1 MGQNQMLSKILDDAV
16 LTRRSFVKWS
26 SALGGTAA
34 LAGGLGTAL
43 HSTQTAEASR
53 TAEGASQLVTTACY
67 HNCGGRCILYA
78 DVQDGV
84 VKRLVPDID
93 EVDTIDQPRS
103 IPCLRGRAQ
112 IHRVYSTERLKYPM
126 KRVGKRGEGKF
137 ERISW
142 EEALDTIASEMTRLK
157 ETYGNESFY
166 FHYASGTQW
175 PGPNGRN
182 PVRRLMRLFGGYT
195 DYYGTYSSAC
205 YSAVIPLITGGANNS
220 ADDMLN
226 SKLVV
231 LFSSNPVVTTSGGD
245 NVGYHCM
252 KAKEAGARF
261 ICIDPIMTDSCA
273 ALEAEWVPI
282 NPGTDV
288 ALVAALSHVM
298 IKNDLYDKEFMA
310 KYSVGFDEDTLPE
323 DAPKNSSWMAYVM
336 GDADDVEKTPEWA
349 AEITG
354 IPAERIVS
362 LAYDMA
368 QTKPCAIVQ
377 NLGFQR
383 RAYGEQPVRAI
394 PILAAMTGNFGIH
407 GGGTGATVGRG
418 SSISMGSVPTGD
430 NPIKGVISVFMWP
443 DMITR
448 GTEMTSGPDDRI
460 KGVEKLNANMKFMWN
475 HGGNTITNQHS
486 DINLTQ
492 EILSDDTKLE
502 LIVTCEVMMTPSA
515 MWSDILLPACT
526 GFETDN
532 VITGGGSGRVAW
544 AMYSHQVIEPL
555 FEDMPEIWMAD
566 QLADRLGVLDAFRE
580 GKETTE
586 DWIRFMVDTA
596 REKDENFPT
605 FEEFKEV
612 GIYKKTTSGQVI
624 GAADFVEDPEANPLS
639 TPTGKI
645 EIYSPTLAALN
656 DPEEIPAIP
665 KYIPEW
671 EGVSDPLRDTY
682 PLMMIGSHAVQRSH
696 STFSGID
703 YLEEAHHHV
712 MWINTLDA
720 ADRGIENGDTVHVFN
735 DRGKIEIE
743 ARVTP
748 RIRPGVIS
756 VPQGHW
762 YDPDSNGLDKGGCIN
777 TLTKYH
783 PTPFA
788 KGNPQHTNLVQV
800 EKA

>member
-1 MGQNQMLSKILDDAV
+1 
-16 LTRRSFVKWS
+16 
-26 SALGGTAA
+26 
-34 LAGGLGTAL
+34 
-43 HSTQTAEASR
+43 
-53 TAEGASQLVTTACY
+53 
-67 HNCGGRCILYA
+67 
-78 DVQDGV
+78 
-84 VKRLVPDID
+84 
-93 EVDTIDQPRS
+93 
-103 IPCLRGRAQ
+103 
-112 IHRVYSTERLKYPM
+112 
-126 KRVGKRGEGKF
+126 
-137 ERISW
+137 
-142 EEALDTIASEMTRLK
+142 
-157 ETYGNESFY
+157 
-166 FHYASGTQW
+166 
-175 PGPNGRN
+175 
-182 PVRRLMRLFGGYT
+182 
-195 DYYGTYSSAC
+195 
-205 YSAVIPLITGGANNS
+205 
-220 ADDMLN
+220 
-226 SKLVV
+226 
-231 LFSSNPVVTTSGGD
+231 
-245 NVGYHCM
+245 
-252 KAKEAGARF
+252 
-261 ICIDPIMTDSCA
+261 
-273 ALEAEWVPI
+273 
-282 NPGTDV
+282 
-288 ALVAALSHVM
+288 
-298 IKNDLYDKEFMA
+298 
-310 KYSVGFDEDTLPE
+310 
-323 DAPKNSSWMAYVM
+323 
-336 GDADDVEKTPEWA
+336 
-349 AEITG
+349 
-354 IPAERIVS
+354 
-362 LAYDMA
+362 
-368 QTKPCAIVQ
+368 
-377 NLGFQR
+377 
-383 RAYGEQPVRAI
+383 
-394 PILAAMTGNFGIH
+394 
-407 GGGTGATVGRG
+407 
-418 SSISMGSVPTGD
+418 MGSVPTGD
-430 NPIKGVISVFMWP
+430 NPVKGVISTFMWP

-448 GTEMTSGPDDRI
+448 GMEMTSGPDDRI
-460 KGVEKLNANMKFMWN
+460 QGVDKLNANMKFMWN

-492 EILSDDTKLE
+492 QILSDDTKLE

-605 FEEFKEV
+605 YEEFKEV

-624 GAADFVEDPEANPLS
+624 GAAAFVEDPEANPLP

-671 EGVSDPLRDTY
+671 EGVSDPLREKY
-682 PLMMIGSHAVQRSH
+682 PLMMIGSHAVHRSH
-696 STFSGID
+696 STFSGVD

-720 ADRGIENGDTVHVFN
+720 AERGIENGDTVHAFN
-735 DRGKIEIE
+735 DRGTIEIE
-743 ARVTP
+743 ARVTT

-762 YDPDSNGLDKGGCIN
+762 YNPDKNGVDKGGCIN

>member
-1 MGQNQMLSKILDDAV
+1 MGQNQPLSQILDDVV

-34 LAGGLGTAL
+34 LAGGLGAL
-43 HSTQTAEASR
+43 HGAQTAQAAR
-53 TAEGASQLVTTACY
+53 AAESTSQLITTACY

-103 IPCLRGRAQ
+103 IPCLRGRSQ
-112 IHRVYSTERLKYPM
+112 IHRVYSSDRLKYPM
-126 KRVGKRGEGKF
+126 KRVGARGEGKF

-142 EEALDTIASEMTRLK
+142 EEALDTIASEMKRIK
-157 ETYGNESFY
+157 EAYGNESFY

-175 PGPNGRN
+175 SGPNGRN
-182 PVRRLMRLFGGYT
+182 PVQRLMRLFGGYT

-205 YSAVIPLITGGANNS
+205 YSAVLPYILGTGSNS
-220 ADDMLN
+220 ADDLLN

-245 NVGYHCM
+245 GAGYHCM

-261 ICIDPIMTDSCA
+261 ICIDPIMTDSCV
-273 ALEAEWVPI
+273 ALEADWVPI

-298 IKNDLYDKEFMA
+298 IKNDLYDKDFMA

-362 LAYDMA
+362 LAYEIA

-394 PILAAMTGNFGIH
+394 PILAAMTGNFGVH
-407 GGGTGATVGRG
+407 GGGTGARLGNGTSIKMGR
-418 SSISMGSVPTGD
+418 VPYGE
-430 NPIKGVISVFMWP
+430 NAVKGVISVFMWP

-448 GTEMTSGPDDRI
+448 GKEMTSGPEDRI
-460 KGVEKLNANMKFMWN
+460 KGVDKLNADMKFMWN
-475 HGGNTITNQHS
+475 HGGNTIINQHS
-486 DINLTQ
+486 DINLTK

-555 FEDMPEIWMAD
+555 FEDMSEIWMAD
-566 QLADRLGVLDAFRE
+566 QLADRLGLLDEFRE

-596 REKDENFPT
+596 REGDPNFPT
-605 FEEFKEV
+605 FEEFKEKGV
-612 GIYKKTTSGQVI
+612 YKVTGPGQVVS
-624 GAADFVEDPEANPLS
+624 GADFVEDPEANPLP
-639 TPTGKI
+639 TETGKI
-645 EIYSPTLAALN
+645 EIYSPFLASLN
-656 DPEEIPAIP
+656 DPDEIPAIP

-671 EGVSDPLRDTY
+671 EGVSDPLRETY
-682 PLMMIGSHAVQRSH
+682 PLMMIGSHSIQRSH
-696 STFSGID
+696 STFSGVD

-720 ADRGIENGDTVHVFN
+720 AERGIENGDTVHAFN
-735 DRGKIEIE
+735 DRGTIEIE
-743 ARVTP
+743 ARVTT

-762 YDPDSNGLDKGGCIN
+762 YNPDENGVDKGGCIN
-777 TLTKYH
+777 TLTNYR